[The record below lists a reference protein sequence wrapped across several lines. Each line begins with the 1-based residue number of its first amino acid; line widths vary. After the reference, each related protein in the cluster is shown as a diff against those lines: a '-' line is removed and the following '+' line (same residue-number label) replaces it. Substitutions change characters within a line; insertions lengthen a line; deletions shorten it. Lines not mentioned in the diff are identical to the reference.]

1 MYMGAPPFLCKTT
14 HTKINKKTKLYST
27 HFMKNMIYSARNEKM
42 SVNKKAKYNKIYQK
56 QV

>member
-1 MYMGAPPFLCKTT
+1 MGAPPFLCKIT
-14 HTKINKKTKLYST
+14 HIKINKKTKLYST

-42 SVNKKAKYNKIYQK
+42 SENKKVKYNKIYQK